1 LDAYDKWRE
10 SATLQSFVSKDAP
23 WINCV
28 DAAKVRARIRTWARP
43 MYFWLGYDLAS
54 REHPDLVGAA
64 RCYVEA
70 INAGRKK
77 TSDDEKTWSR
87 NTWKKKVAQSNL
99 DKICER
105 LSAIRM
111 SGLVESALTKDLPIS
126 KFQDAARDMTVATPT
141 A

>member
-1 LDAYDKWRE
+1 MGETHVFLARLR
-10 SATLQSFVSKDAP
+10 SRQVAH
-23 WINCV
+23 CV
-28 DAAKVRARIRTWARP
+28 P
-43 MYFWLGYDLAS
+43 MPTAS
-54 REHPDLVGAA
+54 GTRSLFCCPSRDHPDLVGAA

-126 KFQDAARDMTVATPT
+126 KFQDAERDMTAVCVRHLQS
-141 A
+141 